1 MFSVLVLK
9 YPFPCYQS
17 NLYLN
22 FEKFHNFISA
32 IAGSI
37 FFANKT
43 SHKNKHLCK
52 ISFSNDIWFY
62 NYGQTKS
69 LMVFVHYLL
78 SWENEEIFF
87 NNIFTAKIVKN
98 LFENHILFENVEKKF
113 LIDIMMYNRHRC
125 CENYTNV

>member
-1 MFSVLVLK
+1 
-9 YPFPCYQS
+9 
-17 NLYLN
+17 
-22 FEKFHNFISA
+22 
-32 IAGSI
+32 
-37 FFANKT
+37 
-43 SHKNKHLCK
+43 
-52 ISFSNDIWFY
+52 
-62 NYGQTKS
+62 
-69 LMVFVHYLL
+69 MVFVHYLL